1 MDNLLSQSELILE
14 LNHPFHSWNKP
25 LKFWVVLSLL
35 SELLTL
41 WMLVCT
47 DSWVH
52 LQCFTLVFFLHV
64 LTMHANVLNLIEDFS
79 VIYSHFFTKRQRFQL
94 LQRNYHIFSEER
106 IMCVE
111 MMTCTQHISLSVRSV
126 WIFYLSKNK
135 SKHVIDIRSFSHS
148 WNHLY

>member
-35 SELLTL
+35 SEILTL

-52 LQCFTLVFFLHV
+52 LECFTLGFFLHV

-94 LQRNYHIFSEER
+94 LQRNYHIQWGENNVCWDDDLYATHQLV
-106 IMCVE
+106 CVL
-111 MMTCTQHISLSVRSV
+111 SLNILPQQKQIKACHRYQ
-126 WIFYLSKNK
+126 IFT
-135 SKHVIDIRSFSHS
+135 
-148 WNHLY
+148 